1 MEELAQETIG
11 KGKSVVP
18 RILVADDQLDV
29 LEALRLLLKQHGYHT
44 ETVTSPAAI
53 LEALAAQ
60 SFDLLLMDLNYA
72 RDTTSGREGLD
83 LLGRLKALDGALP
96 VVVMTG
102 WGTVGLAVETMQ
114 RGVED
119 FVQKP
124 WENERLLEILKTQV
138 ERGRAR
144 REAERLE
151 AEEKLHRSAM
161 AQQFHKR
168 EQEIE
173 EARKIQQGFLPKEI
187 PQIRG
192 FQISGAWQPARIV
205 GGDYFD
211 VLKLRENTLALC
223 IADVAGKGLPA
234 ALLMSNLQATVR
246 GLASAAMPPRELC
259 SRVNRFIH
267 QNIAEDRFITLFYG
281 VLDAGARRLC
291 YANAGH
297 NAPVVVH
304 SIGFHDRLRNGGG
317 VLGVFPEQGYE
328 QGEIAL
334 TPGDRI
340 LLFTDGVTEAR
351 NPGGEE
357 FGEPHLLR
365 LLVEHRALSAVELQ
379 KKILGALA
387 DFSRGDLE
395 DDATLIVVAVE

>member
-11 KGKSVVP
+11 KGKSLIP
-18 RILVADDQLDV
+18 RILIADDQLDV
-29 LEALRLLLKQHGYHT
+29 LEALRLLLKQHGYLT
-44 ETVTSPAAI
+44 QTVTSPAAI

-124 WENERLLEILKTQV
+124 WENDRLLEILKTQV

-151 AEEKLHRSAM
+151 AEEKLHRSQM
-161 AQQFHKR
+161 AQQFHKQ

-187 PQIRG
+187 PQVRG
-192 FQISGAWQPARIV
+192 FQISGAWQPARVV

-211 VLKLRENTLALC
+211 VLRLRENTLALC

-246 GLASAAMPPRELC
+246 GLASAAMPPGELC

-267 QNIAEDRFITLFYG
+267 ENIAEDRFITLFYG

-297 NAPVVVH
+297 NPPVVVH
-304 SIGFHDRLRNGGG
+304 SIGFHDRLRKGGG

-328 QGEIAL
+328 QGEVAL
-334 TPGDRI
+334 TPGDRV

-351 NPGGEE
+351 NPDGEE

-387 DFSRGDLE
+387 DFSRADLE